1 MAKFNGEITLAEEDK
16 FFHMQDEIGNKIAFA
31 LLGWAQNE
39 DEKTYLI
46 MQTMDGSMDEAEAL
60 LFLQT
65 EDGVELV
72 EDLELVESVFDAY
85 NSYIDS
91 VEE

>member
-16 FFHMQDEIGNKIAFA
+16 IFNMQDENGRKIAFA
-31 LLGWAQNE
+31 LLGWAQNA

-46 MQTMDGSMDEAEAL
+46 MQTADGSMEEGEAL
-60 LFLQT
+60 LFQQT
-65 EDGVELV
+65 EDGMALI
-72 EDLELVESVFDAY
+72 EDLEFVESVFDAY
-85 NSYIDS
+85 NDFLDT